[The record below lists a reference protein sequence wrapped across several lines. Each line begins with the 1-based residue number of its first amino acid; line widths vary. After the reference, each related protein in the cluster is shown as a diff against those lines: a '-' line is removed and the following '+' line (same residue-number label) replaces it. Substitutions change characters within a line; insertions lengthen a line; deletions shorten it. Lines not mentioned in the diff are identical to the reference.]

1 MLSRAIF
8 ISFVLGVAFVFS
20 ATGSAQVSVIQ
31 GDIHGTDG
39 RRLKGAEIRIER
51 IDTKSKPFIAK
62 TDAKGYY
69 FVSGIPPGAYKISL
83 LVNGEAQFSVGDLK
97 VRADDPLKIDFN
109 MKLATLTLS
118 SVSSKKARY
127 FVWTS
132 VGTGSRLGGRWV
144 EVSQPE
150 DPVAGMWNTEQHS
163 GELARELQRQQK
175 NPLLDH

>member
-1 MLSRAIF
+1 MLNRAIF
-8 ISFVLGVAFVFS
+8 ISFTLGVAFALS

-31 GDIHGTDG
+31 GDIQGTDG
-39 RRLKGAEIRIER
+39 RRLKGAEMRIER
-51 IDTKSKPFIAK
+51 IDTTSKPFTAK

-83 LVNGEAQFSVGDLK
+83 LVNGEVQFSVGDLK
-97 VRADDPLKIDFN
+97 VRANDPLKIDFN

-118 SVSSKKARY
+118 STSSKKARY

-150 DPVAGMWNTEQHS
+150 NPVPGMWNTEQHS
-163 GELARELQRQQK
+163 AGLAHG
-175 NPLLDH
+175 LLSKQTNVIDH